1 MAVIYSDPTQEF
13 DTASLEEAQCY
24 QEADNDFLS
33 LCQTCPDETEVT
45 Q

>member
-1 MAVIYSDPTQEF
+1 MAVIYSDPTWEF
-13 DTASLEEAQCY
+13 DAASLEDAQCY
-24 QEADNDFLS
+24 QESDNDFLS

>member
-1 MAVIYSDPTQEF
+1 MTVIDR
-13 DTASLEEAQCY
+13 DTSQDF
-24 QEADNDFLS
+24 DNDFLS

>member
-1 MAVIYSDPTQEF
+1 MAAIYSDPTWEF
-13 DTASLEEAQCY
+13 DAASLEEAQCY